1 MLLNNKEWCTR
12 YLHGSAQGLFDS
24 EHGLAFTT
32 SNEQTVGSD
41 AIWAL
46 IWPWDKAATRLENAS
61 LIPTMSPL
69 SIWNRV
75 QGLRICRLWS
85 LVALSHLE
93 RIRSLAH
100 GVALSL
106 LLLQDSSVFRSC

>member
-1 MLLNNKEWCTR
+1 
-12 YLHGSAQGLFDS
+12 
-24 EHGLAFTT
+24 
-32 SNEQTVGSD
+32 
-41 AIWAL
+41 
-46 IWPWDKAATRLENAS
+46 
-61 LIPTMSPL
+61 MSPL

-100 GVALSL
+100 GISTPTKTLFYATGIAFQ
-106 LLLQDSSVFRSC
+106 LQFGDPGKKAAGAS